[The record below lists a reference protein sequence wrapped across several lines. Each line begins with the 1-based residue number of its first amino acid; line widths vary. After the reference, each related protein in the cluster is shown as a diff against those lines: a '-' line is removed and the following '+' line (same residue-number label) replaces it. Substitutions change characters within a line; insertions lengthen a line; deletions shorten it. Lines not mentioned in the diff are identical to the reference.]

1 MTDDARLAI
10 EQLQIADGRWEQAL
24 EASSF
29 APPDAE
35 FAARVRAVADASEQ
49 EAAAFRFADS
59 LGLGWRS
66 RSGARNMNLSYELR
80 RGGHRRGDAELW
92 ERLDNAVAT
101 LGVALEGVALSA
113 IARAFAELA
122 DVARELA
129 SDIERVDGTSTSRRR
144 TG

>member
-1 MTDDARLAI
+1 MTDDAQLAI

-29 APPDAE
+29 APPDPG
-35 FAARVRAVADASEQ
+35 FAIRVRAVADASEQ

-66 RSGARNMNLSYELR
+66 RTGARNMNLSYELR
-80 RGGHRRGDAELW
+80 RDGNRRGDPKVW
-92 ERLDNAVAT
+92 ERFDDAVAT
-101 LGVALEGVALSA
+101 LGAALEGVALSA

-122 DVARELA
+122 DATRELA
-129 SDIERVDGTSTSRRR
+129 GEIERVDALPISRRR

>member
-24 EASSF
+24 NESSF
-29 APPDAE
+29 APPDFG

-66 RSGARNMNLSYELR
+66 RTGARNKNLSYELR
-80 RGGHRRGDAELW
+80 RDGNRRGDPKVW
-92 ERLDNAVAT
+92 RRFDVAVAT
-101 LGVALEGVALSA
+101 LGAALEGVALSA
-113 IARAFAELA
+113 IARAFGELA
-122 DVARELA
+122 DVTRGLA
-129 SDIERVDGTSTSRRR
+129 DEIQRVDARPTSRRR
-144 TG
+144 AG